1 MPQTFNS
8 ASFLFGDKSVTT
20 SIFEKTT
27 PNAPLFGSKAIFGNI
42 SIDSNKTDDN
52 TKSTGLFGVSTSFK
66 SSTPSLGAFS
76 TTSLSA
82 TTKLPESQNTTPP
95 SSLFSKTDDI
105 KSKSEGLFNFGSKTD
120 GPFKFGG
127 FYNNSTKT
135 IFGQNPFC
143 SKDISVNE
151 GSSKG
156 MNIILN

>member
-1 MPQTFNS
+1 MPQSFNS
-8 ASFLFGDKSVTT
+8 TSFLFGDKSVTT

-27 PNAPLFGSKAIFGNI
+27 PNVPTFGSKAIFGNI
-42 SIDSNKTDDN
+42 STDSTKTDGI
-52 TKSTGLFGVSTSFK
+52 KSTGLFGVSTSFK
-66 SSTPSLGAFS
+66 SNTPSLGAFS
-76 TTSLSA
+76 TASLSA
-82 TTKLPESQNTTPP
+82 TTELPESQNTVPTN
-95 SSLFSKTDDI
+95 SLFSKIDDN

-120 GPFKFGG
+120 SPFKFGG

-143 SKDISVNE
+143 SKDMSANE